1 MKKMFKYDGWNYI
14 SGCDCTIALVNPRFK
29 SEEATISTLSYELHN
44 LVNGL
49 TSKQLLDGRRGW
61 IIKYTHC
68 PECKQKINWKEI
80 KESLD
85 I

>member
-1 MKKMFKYDGWNYI
+1 MKKMFKENGWTHI
-14 SGCDCTIALVNPRFK
+14 IGCDCTIALVNPRFGC
-29 SEEATISTLSYELHN
+29 ELVTISTLDFNLHN
-44 LVNGL
+44 LVDGL

-68 PECKQKINWKEI
+68 PECRQKINWKEI

-85 I
+85 

>member
-1 MKKMFKYDGWNYI
+1 MKKMFKENGWTHI
-14 SGCDCTIALVNPRFK
+14 IGCDCTIALVNPRFGC
-29 SEEATISTLSYELHN
+29 ELVTISTLDFELHN
-44 LVNGL
+44 LVDGL

-68 PECKQKINWKEI
+68 PECRQKINWKEI

-85 I
+85 

>member
-1 MKKMFKYDGWNYI
+1 MKKMFKENGWTHI
-14 SGCDCTIALVNPRFK
+14 IGCDCTIALVNPRFGC
-29 SEEATISTLSYELHN
+29 ELVTISTLDFELHN
-44 LVNGL
+44 LVDGL

-68 PECKQKINWKEI
+68 PECREKINWKEI

-85 I
+85 

>member
-1 MKKMFKYDGWNYI
+1 MFKENGWNHI
-14 SGCDCTIALVNPRFK
+14 IGCDCTIALVNPRFK
-29 SEEATISTLSYELHN
+29 SEEVTISTLDYELSN

-61 IIKYTHC
+61 IIKYTYC

-80 KESLD
+80 KETLD
-85 I
+85 